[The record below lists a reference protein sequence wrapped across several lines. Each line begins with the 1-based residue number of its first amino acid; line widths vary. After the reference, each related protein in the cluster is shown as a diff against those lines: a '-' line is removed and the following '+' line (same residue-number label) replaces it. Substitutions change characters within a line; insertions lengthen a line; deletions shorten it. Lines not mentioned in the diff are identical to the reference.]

1 MPWRSIAIVG
11 LLSAI
16 QVAAGVALVCTG
28 FGSTVGMGL
37 ITEGVADLFTAGR
50 AYFTR

>member
-1 MPWRSIAIVG
+1 MVC

-16 QVAAGVALVCTG
+16 QVAAGAVLVGTG